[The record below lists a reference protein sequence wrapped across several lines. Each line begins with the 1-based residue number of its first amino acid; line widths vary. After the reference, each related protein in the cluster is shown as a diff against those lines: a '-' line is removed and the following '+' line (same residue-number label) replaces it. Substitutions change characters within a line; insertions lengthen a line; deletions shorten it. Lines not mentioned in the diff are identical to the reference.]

1 MSEIIH
7 AALNVRL
14 DTLGLQTAWENKSFL
29 PPEATLWIRET
40 YLPAE
45 RRAAAMGTTSQN
57 RHRGIYQVDVFRP
70 AGEGS
75 GEAEETATLIE
86 NLFKRGTVISYSGIT
101 VKIESASR
109 TTGRKSEPWYMIPV
123 FIRWRADIDN

>member
-1 MSEIIH
+1 MSELVH
-7 AALNVRL
+7 AALNVKL
-14 DTLGLQTAWENKSFL
+14 DSLGLNTAWENKDFT
-29 PPEATLWIRET
+29 PPEGDLWIRET

-45 RRAAAMGTTSQN
+45 KRAAAIGTSSQN

-70 AGEGS
+70 SGEGS
-75 GEAEETATLIE
+75 GEAEETVTAIE

-109 TTGRKSEPWYMIPV
+109 TSGREDKPWYMIPV